1 MLRDISRDRAT
12 VGWRRGG
19 GRKTLHRE
27 EMELMEERPSH
38 ASHASTGTFLD
49 EDSRYHDS
57 MQSGLVK
64 CKGRICKVLVQA
76 DLEHAFF

>member
-1 MLRDISRDRAT
+1 
-12 VGWRRGG
+12 
-19 GRKTLHRE
+19 
-27 EMELMEERPSH
+27 MELMEERPSH

-57 MQSGLVK
+57 MQLGLVK

-76 DLEHAFF
+76 DLEHAFFRELTVARKKPQNAEIIPVFSSWDE

>member
-1 MLRDISRDRAT
+1 
-12 VGWRRGG
+12 
-19 GRKTLHRE
+19 
-27 EMELMEERPSH
+27 MELMEERPSH

-57 MQSGLVK
+57 MQLGLVK